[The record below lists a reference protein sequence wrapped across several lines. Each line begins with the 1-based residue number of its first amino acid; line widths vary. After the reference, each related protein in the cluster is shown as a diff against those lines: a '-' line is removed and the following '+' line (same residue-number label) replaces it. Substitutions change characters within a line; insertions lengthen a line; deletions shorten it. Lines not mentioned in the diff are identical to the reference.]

1 MPEWPGIRSRRST
14 RASGPRVSA
23 AQRPSRSCIAVAS
36 SCRHLACSVGVD
48 TSDAR
53 DEHPQLGR
61 RDLLVGPL
69 LARQRD
75 AQHLAHAAD
84 HHGGDERGVAVG
96 RDLAAGLAQ
105 RHHPLGQLDHLTA
118 VAGLHRRDV
127 GVEVQVVHDDPG
139 ERIGV
144 VERHVQLGAT
154 ALPLGER
161 AAGRRV
167 DLQGLRAET
176 GVEKPLTKMVA
187 KIV

>member
-1 MPEWPGIRSRRST
+1 M
-14 RASGPRVSA
+14 A
-23 AQRPSRSCIAVAS
+23 ATK
-36 SCRHLACSVGVD
+36 G
-48 TSDAR
+48 
-53 DEHPQLGR
+53 
-61 RDLLVGPL
+61 
-69 LARQRD
+69 
-75 AQHLAHAAD
+75 
-84 HHGGDERGVAVG
+84 GVAVG

-105 RHHPLGQLDHLTA
+105 RHHPLGQLDHLGA

-167 DLQGLRAET
+167 DLQGLRAEAC
-176 GVEKPLTKMVA
+176 VEVVDHGADEARPRAEVA
-187 KIV
+187 VDGAK